1 MFNGKTHYKWPCSIA
16 MLVYQRVPSSPVGFH
31 LKQPPMKSDHPI
43 LKSWNRFSD
52 YCSNL
57 FGGYRKWKLSL
68 QVPGSE
74 VILLLAAIGST
85 QTRTIPS
92 KPSDE
97 TPMKPGSPIEYHT
110 YIPICVY
117 MHVYMCMYLYI
128 YTYIH
133 TYTCIYIYSQA
144 QPPTSIGL
152 ARDRP
157 ESETRHISFGRN
169 L

>member
-1 MFNGKTHYKWPCSIA
+1 M
-16 MLVYQRVPSSPVGFH
+16 
-31 LKQPPMKSDHPI
+31 
-43 LKSWNRFSD
+43 
-52 YCSNL
+52 
-57 FGGYRKWKLSL
+57 
-68 QVPGSE
+68 
-74 VILLLAAIGST
+74 ILLLAAIGST

-133 TYTCIYIYSQA
+133 TYTGIYIYSQA